1 MIRIALVGDIGSGKS
16 FISKL
21 FGYPVFNADEAVAKI
36 YSKDKKIYYK
46 LKKKIPNTFFNFPV
60 EKESL
65 INAIIKNKKNIKKIS
80 SIVHPEVRKKLKVF
94 LKKNDRKKMVI
105 LDIPLYL
112 ENGLN
117 NKKDIIIFIQ
127 SNSKETL
134 GKLKKRKNFNKL
146 IIQRLKNY
154 QLPLN
159 IKRKKSHY
167 VIKNN
172 FNKNSARKRVNDI
185 LKKILL

>member
-65 INAIIKNKKNIKKIS
+65 INAIIRNKKKHKKNFVYCPPRSKKKIKS
-80 SIVHPEVRKKLKVF
+80 F
-94 LKKNDRKKMVI
+94 LKKK
-105 LDIPLYL
+105 
-112 ENGLN
+112 
-117 NKKDIIIFIQ
+117 
-127 SNSKETL
+127 
-134 GKLKKRKNFNKL
+134 
-146 IIQRLKNY
+146 
-154 QLPLN
+154 
-159 IKRKKSHY
+159 
-167 VIKNN
+167 
-172 FNKNSARKRVNDI
+172 
-185 LKKILL
+185 

>member
-1 MIRIALVGDIGSGKS
+1 
-16 FISKL
+16 
-21 FGYPVFNADEAVAKI
+21 
-36 YSKDKKIYYK
+36 
-46 LKKKIPNTFFNFPV
+46 
-60 EKESL
+60 
-65 INAIIKNKKNIKKIS
+65 
-80 SIVHPEVRKKLKVF
+80 
-94 LKKNDRKKMVI
+94 MVI